1 MNAPVQLSVEDLM
14 QGQMSAY
21 NAQDLDAY
29 AAFFKDDVV
38 VGDYNGQVAQR
49 SYAELRARYEKTF
62 AQFPENKA
70 ELLSRMIVGNTVVE
84 HERVV
89 RAPGGETFDV
99 ICIYTLADGRIA
111 RVDFAK

>member
-1 MNAPVQLSVEDLM
+1 MSVCEQLSVEDLM
-14 QGQMSAY
+14 QGQLEAY

-29 AAFFKDDVV
+29 EAFFAPNVI
-38 VGDYNGQVAQR
+38 VGDLNGAVAQR

-62 AQFPENKA
+62 AQFPQNRA
-70 ELLSRMIVGNTVVE
+70 EVLNRIVVGSTVVE
-84 HERVV
+84 HERVT

-99 ICIYTLADGRIA
+99 ICIYTLAAGKIA

>member
-1 MNAPVQLSVEDLM
+1 MNAAAKLSVEDLM
-14 QGQMSAY
+14 QGQMDAY

-29 AAFFKDDVV
+29 AAFFADDVI
-38 VGDYNGQVAQR
+38 VGDYNGVVAQR
-49 SYAELRARYEKTF
+49 SFAQLRERYVKTF

-70 ELLSRMIVGNTVVE
+70 ELINRVVVGNTVVE

-89 RAPGGETFDV
+89 RSPGGETFEV
-99 ICIYTLADGRIA
+99 ICIYTLADGKIA